1 MRRRTLGTLVLLA
14 ILSLG
19 GVVFTQTM
27 WLKRA
32 QRYEHEQVALQQQ
45 QQQQLDKQFND
56 RVTIALTDVT
66 ERILSITKD
75 PSDLFDAVKQERPNY
90 FAVTIND
97 TIHPYLLESLLKQ
110 EFKRRNIDDDFEY
123 GIYDCF
129 TDSIVYGNYVSLG
142 DSTRKDTTRHSELLK
157 LDKDGHY
164 FGVYFPRRTSALW
177 TPGPEGTIN
186 WLYPAVVTFL
196 MFAFFAYSMW
206 VILRQKR
213 LGEMKNDFI
222 GNMTHELKTPI
233 STIALSS
240 EVLSDPDIVNEPERL
255 RNYARI
261 IHTENE
267 RLRQQVERVLQLATL
282 DNGGSDMRMEAV
294 DVHELLKDTVSA
306 FTVLLHERSGTS
318 TLDLRATDPYVKGD
332 RVHMGNI
339 LFNLLDNAV
348 KYSKGAPVVEIST
361 WNEHGNLRI
370 AVRDKGIGMRKED
383 LRNIFERFFR
393 IHTGNIHDVKG
404 FGLGLHYVAEMV
416 RAHGG
421 KIHVESTYGQGSTF
435 TLVFPSVRTP
445 ENKK

>member
-14 ILSLG
+14 TLSLA
-19 GVVFTQTM
+19 GVVFTQVM

-32 QRYEHEQVALQQQ
+32 QRHELEQAVLQEQ

-56 RVTIALTDVT
+56 RVKIALTDVT

-97 TIHPYLLESLLKQ
+97 TIHPYLLEALLKQ
-110 EFKRRNIDDDFEY
+110 EFKRRNINDDFEY

-129 TDSIVYGNYVSLG
+129 TDSIVYGNYVSLS
-142 DSTRKDTTRHSELLK
+142 DSLAPDTTRHSKLLK
-157 LDKDGHY
+157 LNKDGHY
-164 FGVYFPRRTSALW
+164 FGVYFPRRTTSIWA
-177 TPGPEGTIN
+177 PKEGGTIT
-186 WLYPAVVTFL
+186 WLYPAVVTFI
-196 MFAFFAYSMW
+196 MFCFFVYSMW

-240 EVLSDPDIVNEPERL
+240 EVLSEPGIVNEPARL

-261 IHTENE
+261 IHSENE

-282 DNGGSDMRMEAV
+282 ENGGANLHLEPV
-294 DVHELLKDTVSA
+294 DVNELVQEVARSFEVILKERNGSCTV
-306 FTVLLHERSGTS
+306 
-318 TLDLRATDPYVKGD
+318 DLRAMEPIVQGD
-332 RVHMGNI
+332 RIHLGNA
-339 LFNLLDNAV
+339 LFNLVDNAV
-348 KYSKGAPVVEIST
+348 KYTKGSPSVHITTSSEGKHV
-361 WNEHGNLRI
+361 RI
-370 AVRDKGIGMRKED
+370 AVRDEGIGIRKED
-383 LRNIFERFFR
+383 VRNIFERFFR
-393 IHTGNIHDVKG
+393 VHTGNVHDVKG
-404 FGLGLHYVAEMV
+404 FGLGLHYVAEMA

-421 KIHVESTYGQGSTF
+421 KVRVESIWGKGSTF
-435 TLVFPSVRTP
+435 TLELPLWKGKAKR
-445 ENKK
+445 